1 MSAHRAAEVLRK
13 IYSAEKETEQLISR
27 QHPVRKLW
35 VKASAVAAIL
45 MIVATSWWLWYGHST
60 HTTIN
65 RPETSVQTP
74 LVQEEK
80 KFIHLPDG
88 STVLLNKNSHL
99 DYPDVFGNRREVSLT
114 GEAYFD
120 IQHDAT
126 KPFIVHIGK
135 VNVTVLGTAF
145 NVRADEA
152 GKVVVTVTRGRVR
165 VADSTRIL
173 GVLVPNEQI
182 TVNTVTAS
190 FAQTQVNAATVIA
203 WKKQYLVLDNISL
216 EEAAVLIGDK
226 YHVNIILSNEK
237 MKSCRISA
245 TFLNNESLEQVLT
258 VVSGVVN
265 ATYTLQPNDQ
275 VILKGE
281 GCN

>member
-1 MSAHRAAEVLRK
+1 
-13 IYSAEKETEQLISR
+13 
-27 QHPVRKLW
+27 
-35 VKASAVAAIL
+35 
-45 MIVATSWWLWYGHST
+45 
-60 HTTIN
+60 
-65 RPETSVQTP
+65 
-74 LVQEEK
+74 
-80 KFIHLPDG
+80 
-88 STVLLNKNSHL
+88 
-99 DYPDVFGNRREVSLT
+99 
-114 GEAYFD
+114 
-120 IQHDAT
+120 
-126 KPFIVHIGK
+126 VHIGK